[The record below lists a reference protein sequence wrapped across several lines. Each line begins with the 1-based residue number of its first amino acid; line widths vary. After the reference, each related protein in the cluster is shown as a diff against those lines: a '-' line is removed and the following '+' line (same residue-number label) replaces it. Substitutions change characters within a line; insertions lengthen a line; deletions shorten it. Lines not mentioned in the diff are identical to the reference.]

1 MEKHSMP
8 ALPDW
13 PDRDVQTRFSPA
25 AIPQPA
31 PPPDTG
37 PTVQWPTPRRSR
49 RALLAGVLLGLT
61 GLSVAG
67 AVIVST
73 CTLCYAVSTNGSP
86 PLAYVQGEDTYQTAV
101 RQVEDQVS
109 EILRSDYRYAQETTM
124 ALTIAPKNSL
134 QTSDQLT
141 ASLMETVDQVK
152 AEYILTIDGLPIVAC
167 ESREAID
174 QALQGIK
181 DTYTNQFTVSAYF
194 DNTVDVVVGYLP
206 AQAEVLGA
214 QALAERLTQPRQQ
227 AQPAIEAL
235 LQVLEPAQELPRS
248 METLRAEAQAIDQDQ
263 GTLPLLTVCTVEE
276 VTYTQPV
283 EPPVQE
289 VEDSTLLLG
298 EEKVL
303 SQGTPG
309 LEERTDRV
317 TYTMGQEQS
326 RENMSRN
333 RLAQATPTQVA
344 VGTAQ
349 GVEGA
354 KGRFLWPLRGRITS
368 PFGGRQIFGGENF
381 HRGLDIAAPNG
392 TPIAASAGGQV
403 IWAGPKGTYGN
414 LVKIDHGNGFTTY
427 YAHCSELLVQEGDQV
442 TQGQTIA
449 LVGSTGRSTGPHC
462 HFELLWQDEL
472 LDPQLCLP

>member
-1 MEKHSMP
+1 
-8 ALPDW
+8 
-13 PDRDVQTRFSPA
+13 
-25 AIPQPA
+25 
-31 PPPDTG
+31 
-37 PTVQWPTPRRSR
+37 
-49 RALLAGVLLGLT
+49 
-61 GLSVAG
+61 
-67 AVIVST
+67 
-73 CTLCYAVSTNGSP
+73 
-86 PLAYVQGEDTYQTAV
+86 
-101 RQVEDQVS
+101 
-109 EILRSDYRYAQETTM
+109 
-124 ALTIAPKNSL
+124 
-134 QTSDQLT
+134 
-141 ASLMETVDQVK
+141 
-152 AEYILTIDGLPIVAC
+152 
-167 ESREAID
+167 
-174 QALQGIK
+174 
-181 DTYTNQFTVSAYF
+181 
-194 DNTVDVVVGYLP
+194 
-206 AQAEVLGA
+206 
-214 QALAERLTQPRQQ
+214 
-227 AQPAIEAL
+227 
-235 LQVLEPAQELPRS
+235 

-381 HRGLDIAAPNG
+381 HRGLDIAAPSG

-403 IWAGPKGTYGN
+403 MWAR
-414 LVKIDHGNGFTTY
+414 
-427 YAHCSELLVQEGDQV
+427 
-442 TQGQTIA
+442 TQRHLRQPGQN
-449 LVGSTGRSTGPHC
+449 
-462 HFELLWQDEL
+462 
-472 LDPQLCLP
+472 

>member
-1 MEKHSMP
+1 MP

-73 CTLCYAVSTNGSP
+73 CTLCYAVSSDGSP

-152 AEYILTIDGLPIVAC
+152 AEYILTIDGLPIGAC

-303 SQGTPG
+303 SQGTP
-309 LEERTDRV
+309 
-317 TYTMGQEQS
+317 
-326 RENMSRN
+326 
-333 RLAQATPTQVA
+333 
-344 VGTAQ
+344 
-349 GVEGA
+349 
-354 KGRFLWPLRGRITS
+354 
-368 PFGGRQIFGGENF
+368 
-381 HRGLDIAAPNG
+381 
-392 TPIAASAGGQV
+392 IAASAGGQV

>member
-1 MEKHSMP
+1 M
-8 ALPDW
+8 D
-13 PDRDVQTRFSPA
+13 QTR
-25 AIPQPA
+25 
-31 PPPDTG
+31 
-37 PTVQWPTPRRSR
+37 
-49 RALLAGVLLGLT
+49 
-61 GLSVAG
+61 
-67 AVIVST
+67 
-73 CTLCYAVSTNGSP
+73 Y
-86 PLAYVQGEDTYQTAV
+86 
-101 RQVEDQVS
+101 
-109 EILRSDYRYAQETTM
+109 
-124 ALTIAPKNSL
+124 
-134 QTSDQLT
+134 
-141 ASLMETVDQVK
+141 
-152 AEYILTIDGLPIVAC
+152 
-167 ESREAID
+167 REAID

-317 TYTMGQEQS
+317 TYTMGQ
-326 RENMSRN
+326 
-333 RLAQATPTQVA
+333 ATPTQVA

-381 HRGLDIAAPNG
+381 HRGLDIAAPSG

>member
-152 AEYILTIDGLPIVAC
+152 AEYILTIDGLPIGAC

-235 LQVLEPAQELPRS
+235 LQVLEPAQELP
-248 METLRAEAQAIDQDQ
+248 
-263 GTLPLLTVCTVEE
+263 
-276 VTYTQPV
+276 QPV

-381 HRGLDIAAPNG
+381 HRGLDIAAPSG

>member
-1 MEKHSMP
+1 
-8 ALPDW
+8 
-13 PDRDVQTRFSPA
+13 
-25 AIPQPA
+25 
-31 PPPDTG
+31 
-37 PTVQWPTPRRSR
+37 
-49 RALLAGVLLGLT
+49 
-61 GLSVAG
+61 
-67 AVIVST
+67 
-73 CTLCYAVSTNGSP
+73 
-86 PLAYVQGEDTYQTAV
+86 
-101 RQVEDQVS
+101 
-109 EILRSDYRYAQETTM
+109 M

-152 AEYILTIDGLPIVAC
+152 AEYILTIDGLPIGAC

-214 QALAERLTQPRQQ
+214 QALAERLTSPGSRPNQPSRHCFRSWS
-227 AQPAIEAL
+227 P
-235 LQVLEPAQELPRS
+235 PRNCPGPWKPS
-248 METLRAEAQAIDQDQ
+248 GPRPRPIDQDQ

-333 RLAQATPTQVA
+333 RLAQATPTPSGP

-381 HRGLDIAAPNG
+381 HRGLDIAAPSG

>member
-152 AEYILTIDGLPIVAC
+152 AEYILTIDGLPIGAC
-167 ESREAID
+167 ESREATTRPCKESKI
-174 QALQGIK
+174 
-181 DTYTNQFTVSAYF
+181 
-194 DNTVDVVVGYLP
+194 P
-206 AQAEVLGA
+206 
-214 QALAERLTQPRQQ
+214 
-227 AQPAIEAL
+227 
-235 LQVLEPAQELPRS
+235 
-248 METLRAEAQAIDQDQ
+248 
-263 GTLPLLTVCTVEE
+263 
-276 VTYTQPV
+276 
-283 EPPVQE
+283 
-289 VEDSTLLLG
+289 
-298 EEKVL
+298 
-303 SQGTPG
+303 
-309 LEERTDRV
+309 
-317 TYTMGQEQS
+317 
-326 RENMSRN
+326 
-333 RLAQATPTQVA
+333 TPTS
-344 VGTAQ
+344 
-349 GVEGA
+349 
-354 KGRFLWPLRGRITS
+354 S
-368 PFGGRQIFGGENF
+368 PCPPILTTPWTWWWAISPPKRKFW
-381 HRGLDIAAPNG
+381 AP
-392 TPIAASAGGQV
+392 
-403 IWAGPKGTYGN
+403 
-414 LVKIDHGNGFTTY
+414 
-427 YAHCSELLVQEGDQV
+427 
-442 TQGQTIA
+442 
-449 LVGSTGRSTGPHC
+449 R
-462 HFELLWQDEL
+462 LWQSA
-472 LDPQLCLP
+472 

>member
-1 MEKHSMP
+1 M
-8 ALPDW
+8 
-13 PDRDVQTRFSPA
+13 
-25 AIPQPA
+25 
-31 PPPDTG
+31 
-37 PTVQWPTPRRSR
+37 
-49 RALLAGVLLGLT
+49 LLGLT

-73 CTLCYAVSTNGSP
+73 CTLCYAVSTDGSP

-152 AEYILTIDGLPIVAC
+152 AEYILTIDGLPIGAC

-298 EEKVL
+298 EEKVPFPED
-303 SQGTPG
+303 GYHG
-309 LEERTDRV
+309 DDI
-317 TYTMGQEQS
+317 
-326 RENMSRN
+326 RE
-333 RLAQATPTQVA
+333 LAQAFYDLHGDQYRDVEEAQRLEALAAFGLERNIPKMQADLRRYGIEYDQWFFESSLHTSGYVAETVGLLTEKGWTYEKDGALWLNTTQLLKNKYLATASTPT
-344 VGTAQ
+344 
-349 GVEGA
+349 
-354 KGRFLWPLRGRITS
+354 LPPTS
-368 PFGGRQIFGGENF
+368 PTTGTSWRFGALTRASTCGGPITTVTWPGS
-381 HRGLDIAAPNG
+381 RRPWTGWAWTAPTG
-392 TPIAASAGGQV
+392 
-403 IWAGPKGTYGN
+403 WWW
-414 LVKIDHGNGFTTY
+414 
-427 YAHCSELLVQEGDQV
+427 CSC
-442 TQGQTIA
+442 
-449 LVGSTGRSTGPHC
+449 S
-462 HFELLWQDEL
+462 W
-472 LDPQLCLP
+472 

>member
-1 MEKHSMP
+1 M
-8 ALPDW
+8 
-13 PDRDVQTRFSPA
+13 
-25 AIPQPA
+25 
-31 PPPDTG
+31 
-37 PTVQWPTPRRSR
+37 
-49 RALLAGVLLGLT
+49 
-61 GLSVAG
+61 
-67 AVIVST
+67 
-73 CTLCYAVSTNGSP
+73 
-86 PLAYVQGEDTYQTAV
+86 
-101 RQVEDQVS
+101 
-109 EILRSDYRYAQETTM
+109 
-124 ALTIAPKNSL
+124 
-134 QTSDQLT
+134 
-141 ASLMETVDQVK
+141 
-152 AEYILTIDGLPIVAC
+152 
-167 ESREAID
+167 
-174 QALQGIK
+174 
-181 DTYTNQFTVSAYF
+181 
-194 DNTVDVVVGYLP
+194 
-206 AQAEVLGA
+206 
-214 QALAERLTQPRQQ
+214 
-227 AQPAIEAL
+227 
-235 LQVLEPAQELPRS
+235 
-248 METLRAEAQAIDQDQ
+248 
-263 GTLPLLTVCTVEE
+263 EE

-309 LEERTDRV
+309 LGERTDRV

-381 HRGLDIAAPNG
+381 HRGLDIAAPSG

-442 TQGQTIA
+442 TQGPTIA

>member
-73 CTLCYAVSTNGSP
+73 CTLCYAVSTDGSP

-152 AEYILTIDGLPIVAC
+152 AEYILTIDGLPIGAC

-263 GTLPLLTVCTVEE
+263 
-276 VTYTQPV
+276 
-283 EPPVQE
+283 
-289 VEDSTLLLG
+289 
-298 EEKVL
+298 
-303 SQGTPG
+303 
-309 LEERTDRV
+309 
-317 TYTMGQEQS
+317 
-326 RENMSRN
+326 
-333 RLAQATPTQVA
+333 
-344 VGTAQ
+344 
-349 GVEGA
+349 
-354 KGRFLWPLRGRITS
+354 
-368 PFGGRQIFGGENF
+368 
-381 HRGLDIAAPNG
+381 
-392 TPIAASAGGQV
+392 
-403 IWAGPKGTYGN
+403 
-414 LVKIDHGNGFTTY
+414 
-427 YAHCSELLVQEGDQV
+427 
-442 TQGQTIA
+442 
-449 LVGSTGRSTGPHC
+449 RS
-462 HFELLWQDEL
+462 
-472 LDPQLCLP
+472 

>member
-1 MEKHSMP
+1 M
-8 ALPDW
+8 
-13 PDRDVQTRFSPA
+13 A
-25 AIPQPA
+25 A
-31 PPPDTG
+31 
-37 PTVQWPTPRRSR
+37 
-49 RALLAGVLLGLT
+49 
-61 GLSVAG
+61 
-67 AVIVST
+67 
-73 CTLCYAVSTNGSP
+73 
-86 PLAYVQGEDTYQTAV
+86 E
-101 RQVEDQVS
+101 
-109 EILRSDYRYAQETTM
+109 
-124 ALTIAPKNSL
+124 
-134 QTSDQLT
+134 
-141 ASLMETVDQVK
+141 
-152 AEYILTIDGLPIVAC
+152 
-167 ESREAID
+167 
-174 QALQGIK
+174 
-181 DTYTNQFTVSAYF
+181 
-194 DNTVDVVVGYLP
+194 
-206 AQAEVLGA
+206 
-214 QALAERLTQPRQQ
+214 
-227 AQPAIEAL
+227 
-235 LQVLEPAQELPRS
+235 
-248 METLRAEAQAIDQDQ
+248 RAEAQAIDQDQ

-381 HRGLDIAAPNG
+381 HRGLDIAAPSG

-414 LVKIDHGNGFTTY
+414 LATALPPITPTAPSFWSRRATRSPRDKPSPLWAPPAGPPAPTATLNCFGRTSFWTPSFVYLDNLPDGAFPVPSGKFFSSSFHFFCKRRCTAPFFPGISKFLPQVPCHLAKTRPFPTY
-427 YAHCSELLVQEGDQV
+427 NASFL
-442 TQGQTIA
+442 
-449 LVGSTGRSTGPHC
+449 S
-462 HFELLWQDEL
+462 
-472 LDPQLCLP
+472 LP

>member
-8 ALPDW
+8 ALPDR

-73 CTLCYAVSTNGSP
+73 CTLCYAVSTDGSP

-152 AEYILTIDGLPIVAC
+152 AEYILTIDGLPIGAC

-214 QALAERLTQPRQQ
+214 QALAERQPRQQ

-289 VEDSTLLLG
+289 VEDSTLPLG

-381 HRGLDIAAPNG
+381 HRGLDIAAPSG

>member
-1 MEKHSMP
+1 M
-8 ALPDW
+8 
-13 PDRDVQTRFSPA
+13 
-25 AIPQPA
+25 
-31 PPPDTG
+31 
-37 PTVQWPTPRRSR
+37 
-49 RALLAGVLLGLT
+49 
-61 GLSVAG
+61 
-67 AVIVST
+67 
-73 CTLCYAVSTNGSP
+73 
-86 PLAYVQGEDTYQTAV
+86 
-101 RQVEDQVS
+101 
-109 EILRSDYRYAQETTM
+109 
-124 ALTIAPKNSL
+124 
-134 QTSDQLT
+134 
-141 ASLMETVDQVK
+141 
-152 AEYILTIDGLPIVAC
+152 
-167 ESREAID
+167 
-174 QALQGIK
+174 
-181 DTYTNQFTVSAYF
+181 SAYF

-381 HRGLDIAAPNG
+381 HRGLDIAAPSG

>member
-73 CTLCYAVSTNGSP
+73 CTLCYAVSTDGSP

-152 AEYILTIDGLPIVAC
+152 AEYILTIDGLPIGAC
-167 ESREAID
+167 ESRE
-174 QALQGIK
+174 
-181 DTYTNQFTVSAYF
+181 
-194 DNTVDVVVGYLP
+194 
-206 AQAEVLGA
+206 
-214 QALAERLTQPRQQ
+214 
-227 AQPAIEAL
+227 
-235 LQVLEPAQELPRS
+235 
-248 METLRAEAQAIDQDQ
+248 AIDQDQ

-381 HRGLDIAAPNG
+381 HRGLDIAAPSG